1 MTYLAD
7 HWVVALAGAFNFT
20 VGVLALVLAAQV
32 PDSVLVGMGL
42 FIAGTGTALV
52 GWSLATIVSL
62 ARIVSRLESKTE
74 ELEFRLERGDL

>member
-1 MTYLAD
+1 MND
-7 HWVVALAGAFNFT
+7 HWLVAVAGSLNFMA
-20 VGVLALVLAAQV
+20 GLFALMFAAQV
-32 PDSVLVGMGL
+32 PDSVLVGIGL

-74 ELEFRLERGDL
+74 ELEFRLSRGDL

>member
-1 MTYLAD
+1 MTD
-7 HWVVALAGAFNFT
+7 HWVVCVAGVFNFAA
-20 VGVLALVLAAQV
+20 GVLALVFAATV
-32 PDSVLVGMGL
+32 PDSVLVGVGL

-74 ELEFRLERGDL
+74 ELEFRIERGDL